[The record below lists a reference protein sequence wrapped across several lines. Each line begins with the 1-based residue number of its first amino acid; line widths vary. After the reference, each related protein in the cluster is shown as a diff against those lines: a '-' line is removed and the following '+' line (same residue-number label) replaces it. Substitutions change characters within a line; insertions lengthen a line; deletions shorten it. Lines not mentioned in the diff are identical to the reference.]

1 MTFNMAYSAI
11 RIEKNKAIIQSA
23 IVMAFL
29 YPNSSLFLY
38 VQIMLS
44 NFFFMLGMP
53 SRMLK
58 TTNPNTRRSDMPYT
72 IDCATSRLVQ
82 PCKSSIKP
90 FRRLPVPLHID
101 IKPSQRE
108 IKKLA
113 TPVLPTN
120 TPVWSLSHIPVT
132 HIQNIPKIDIDDP
145 ANVTTLFT
153 FFSASS
159 FMSCTIVS
167 AILLAF

>member
-11 RIEKNKAIIQSA
+11 RIAKNKAIIQSA

-53 SRMLK
+53 FRMLK

-82 PCKSSIKP
+82 PCRSSTKL
-90 FRRLPVPLHID
+90 FRKFLVPLHID

-113 TPVLPTN
+113 TPVFPTN
-120 TPVWSLSHIPVT
+120 TPIWSLSHIPVT
-132 HIQNIPKIDIDDP
+132 HIKAIPTIDIDDP
-145 ANVTTLFT
+145 ANFTTLFT

-159 FMSCTIVS
+159 FMSCTIVA
-167 AILLAF
+167 AILLAS

>member
-11 RIEKNKAIIQSA
+11 RIAKNKAIIQSA

-38 VQIMLS
+38 VRIMLS
-44 NFFFMLGMP
+44 SFFLVLGMTP
-53 SRMLK
+53 RMLK

-82 PCKSSIKP
+82 PCKSSIKL
-90 FRRLPVPLHID
+90 FRKLPVPLHIN

-113 TPVLPTN
+113 TPVFPTN
-120 TPVWSLSHIPVT
+120 TPIWSLSHIPVT
-132 HIQNIPKIDIDDP
+132 HIKAIPTIDIDDP
-145 ANVTTLFT
+145 TNFTTLFT

-159 FMSCTIVS
+159 FMSCTIVA
-167 AILLAF
+167 AILLAS

>member
-38 VQIMLS
+38 VRIMLS

-53 SRMLK
+53 FRMLK
-58 TTNPNTRRSDMPYT
+58 TTNPNTRRNDMPYT

-90 FRRLPVPLHID
+90 FRKLPVPLHID

-120 TPVWSLSHIPVT
+120 TPAWSLSHAPVI
-132 HIQNIPKIDIDDP
+132 HIQNITMIDMDEP
-145 ANVTTLFT
+145 VNFWVR
-153 FFSASS
+153 FSFLSN
-159 FMSCTIVS
+159 M
-167 AILLAF
+167 L

>member
-11 RIEKNKAIIQSA
+11 RIAKNKAIIQSA

-38 VQIMLS
+38 VRIMLS
-44 NFFFMLGMP
+44 SFFLV
-53 SRMLK
+53 LK

-82 PCKSSIKP
+82 PCKSSIKL
-90 FRRLPVPLHID
+90 FRKLPVPLHIN

-113 TPVLPTN
+113 TPVFPTN
-120 TPVWSLSHIPVT
+120 TPIWSLSHIPVT
-132 HIQNIPKIDIDDP
+132 HIKAIPTIDIDDP
-145 ANVTTLFT
+145 ANFTTLFT

-159 FMSCTIVS
+159 FMSCTIVA
-167 AILLAF
+167 AILLAS

>member
-1 MTFNMAYSAI
+1 
-11 RIEKNKAIIQSA
+11 
-23 IVMAFL
+23 
-29 YPNSSLFLY
+29 
-38 VQIMLS
+38 MLS
-44 NFFFMLGMP
+44 NFFLMLGMP

-58 TTNPNTRRSDMPYT
+58 TTNPNTRRRDNPYT

-90 FRRLPVPLHID
+90 FRKLPVPLHID

-113 TPVLPTN
+113 TPVFPTN
-120 TPVWSLSHIPVT
+120 TPIWSLSHIPVT
-132 HIQNIPKIDIDDP
+132 HIKAIPTIDIDDP
-145 ANVTTLFT
+145 ANFTTLFT

-159 FMSCTIVS
+159 FMSCTIVA
-167 AILLAF
+167 AILLAS